1 MVALARPS
9 EVSQAFGLVDGER
22 FLGTCTRQVTLV
34 VVTENSPEPDV
45 NADSGIVA
53 ALRAGDQ
60 NAFRDVVAKLNPGLV
75 RLASTYVSTELAD
88 EVVQD
93 TWVAVV
99 RSIDSFQER
108 SSLTTWI
115 YRIML
120 NKVRTL
126 ARREAKIIPFAAMGH
141 TSEGS
146 HPAIEPERLIHP
158 ESGPGHWAQTPQ
170 RWENL
175 PAERL
180 ESTETLDMI
189 EAAISRLPPAQREV
203 IQLRDI
209 LGWSA
214 EEACNTLGIS
224 SVNQRVLLH
233 RARAAVR
240 AMLEEYL
247 TND

>member
-1 MVALARPS
+1 M
-9 EVSQAFGLVDGER
+9 
-22 FLGTCTRQVTLV
+22 
-34 VVTENSPEPDV
+34 VVTENSPEPGFDI
-45 NADSGIVA
+45 DRGTVA

-60 NAFRDVVAKLNPGLV
+60 DVFKELVAQLNPGLV
-75 RLASTYVSTELAD
+75 RLARTYVSNELAD

-99 RSIDSFQER
+99 RYLDSFEQR

-126 ARREAKIIPFAAMGH
+126 AKRESKIIPFAAMGH
-141 TSEGS
+141 TGDGDNSTVS
-146 HPAIEPERLIHP
+146 PDRLMHP
-158 ESGPGHWAQTPQ
+158 ENGPGHWTNPPA
-170 RWENL
+170 RWQDL

-180 ESTETLDMI
+180 ESSEVLGMI
-189 EAAISRLPPAQREV
+189 LAAIAALPPAQREV
-203 IQLRDI
+203 IELRDI
-209 LGWSA
+209 QGRTA
-214 EEACNTLGIS
+214 EEVCDTLGIS

-233 RARAAVR
+233 RARAGVR

-247 TND
+247 SND